1 MEKTGL
7 KYNTEKEQI
16 IISEYGRCVQEMIH
30 KLPEIEDRKERTEAA
45 QFIVSVMAQMTPQV
59 KESDDYQHKLWD
71 LLYIISDYQLDVDGP
86 YEPPI
91 RKGQETRPKHIDYQN
106 NEISYGHYGQYLVKM
121 IEAASKEEN
130 EEVREALALSLAC
143 KMKHNYLDWNKSI
156 VNDQVII
163 EDLKRISGGKLVLA
177 DDTKLSLTAD
187 SNIKAQSQTKQQQQA
202 KKKKK
207 KVPNLKANMNNPNN
221 PAYKKRLK
229 Q

>member
-187 SNIKAQSQTKQQQQA
+187 SNIKAQSQTKQQQA

>member
-187 SNIKAQSQTKQQQQA
+187 SNIKAQSQTKQQQA

-221 PAYKKRLK
+221 PAYKKRIK

>member
-71 LLYIISDYQLDVDGP
+71 LLYIISDYQLDIDGP

-187 SNIKAQSQTKQQQQA
+187 SNIKAQSQTKQQQA

-221 PAYKKRLK
+221 PAYKKRIK

>member
-187 SNIKAQSQTKQQQQA
+187 SNIKAQSQTKQQA

-221 PAYKKRLK
+221 PAYKKRIK

>member
-59 KESDDYQHKLWD
+59 KESDDYQHKLWA
-71 LLYIISDYQLDVDGP
+71 LRYIISDYQRDVDGP

-187 SNIKAQSQTKQQQQA
+187 SNIKAQSQTKQQA

>member
-187 SNIKAQSQTKQQQQA
+187 SNIKAQSQTKQQA

>member
-45 QFIVSVMAQMTPQV
+45 QFIVSVMAQMTP
-59 KESDDYQHKLWD
+59 
-71 LLYIISDYQLDVDGP
+71 LYIISDYQLDVDGP

-187 SNIKAQSQTKQQQQA
+187 SNIKAQSQTKQQQA

>member
-130 EEVREALALSLAC
+130 EKVREALALSLAC

-187 SNIKAQSQTKQQQQA
+187 SNIKAQSQTKQQQA

>member
-177 DDTKLSLTAD
+177 NDTKLSLTAD
-187 SNIKAQSQTKQQQQA
+187 SNIKAQSQTKQQA